1 MEDFDASGFEVTA
14 MLHPSTYLNKIL
26 LGGRDGTMQL
36 WNIRTQ
42 CVEEGMNATGAEGRR
57 RRKRYPRGKGSIPNS
72 KGNEQFLRD
81 NAREEGKETL
91 STWHET

>member
-26 LGGRDGTMQL
+26 LGARDGTLQL

-42 CVEEGMNATGAEGRR
+42 YVGAVAHTL
-57 RRKRYPRGKGSIPNS
+57 KGGPLAVSLFQKAP
-72 KGNEQFLRD
+72 QV
-81 NAREEGKETL
+81 
-91 STWHET
+91 

>member
-26 LGGRDGTMQL
+26 LGARDGTLQL

-42 CVEEGMNATGAEGRR
+42 YVGAVA
-57 RRKRYPRGKGSIPNS
+57 PI
-72 KGNEQFLRD
+72 
-81 NAREEGKETL
+81 
-91 STWHET
+91 